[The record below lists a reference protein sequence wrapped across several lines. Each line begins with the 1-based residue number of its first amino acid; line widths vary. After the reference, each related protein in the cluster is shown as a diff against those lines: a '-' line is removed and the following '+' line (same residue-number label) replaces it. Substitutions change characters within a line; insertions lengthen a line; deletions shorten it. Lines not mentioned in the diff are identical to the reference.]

1 MQMTRSSSNEE
12 LILNFLRYGA
22 DEEYASRANALSFAK
37 SVLCSYALP
46 IAKFWRPKEIGGAT
60 LFVLERDGLSQT
72 TSAHISRVR
81 TTAARLHVNALPVPD
96 LDMTYNDAHQY
107 ALDKLSTIAARWEK
121 SHSNLLG
128 AVAGS
133 GAARYP
139 GAALVVSHAHDRHY
153 GGPSSWVMII
163 LRQRC
168 PSSGIGRKNAT
179 TCRRCSTTSLGRTWR
194 P

>member
-22 DEEYASRANALSFAK
+22 DEEYASRANSLSFAK

-121 SHSNLLG
+121 SHSNRQLLLYLG
-128 AVAGS
+128 QWQE
-133 GAARYP
+133 AARLGIRVP
-139 GAALVVSHAHDRHY
+139 PL
-153 GGPSSWVMII
+153 SSRMHMIAI
-163 LRQRC
+163 MEGLLH
-168 PSSGIGRKNAT
+168 G
-179 TCRRCSTTSLGRTWR
+179 
-194 P
+194 